1 MAQVNGIGGF
11 FFRARDPETL
21 SAWYRDH
28 LGVDLSAGAWM
39 QQSGPTVFVPFGE
52 DSDYFAGDR
61 RWMINFRTDDLDALI
76 STLTKADIAVETRAE
91 WDSEIGRFARIHDPE
106 GNPIELWQP
115 ADGL

>member
-21 SAWYRDH
+21 SAWYKDH
-28 LGVDLSAGAWM
+28 LGVDLTAGVWM
-39 QQSGPTVFVPFGE
+39 QQAGPTVFVPFDE
-52 DSDYFAGDR
+52 DSDYFPADR
-61 RWMINFRTDDLDALI
+61 RWMMNFRTDDLGGLI
-76 STLTKADIAVETRAE
+76 RDLQQAGIAVETRDE

-115 ADGL
+115 TGGN